1 MRTIINRLFFS
12 GFIVLTLLQAT
23 FGQVEIAAKANVE
36 SSSARQDISIKP
48 QINAGTELITIM
60 LWLSGK
66 YPMPM
71 DSKYKS
77 EVWTRFSK
85 YKQHSALER
94 MKRSE
99 LYPDFTEIGL
109 LLSDFPN
116 IKIETPETNS
126 WYEKGGREN
135 IVGILNDAKVFAKET
150 KFWNFYQKHQAQYAR
165 LTDDFANELKE
176 KNVLPTIDSFFRYGA
191 SRPRPQVTIY
201 LESLNNW
208 GAHAIDFQRLRG
220 EPNGER
226 VIFQIGPVEQDSQLP
241 DSPLAFKT
249 NRQTIQN
256 VWHEASHIYLKKAL
270 ADDKERISKLDRL
283 FNAPSL
289 ASQNIKT
296 WDYAFEEN
304 LVRAIVAAVTKQKLG
319 DDAYKREI
327 ATQTQRGFI
336 YTNEMA
342 EMILSKY
349 VSDTNRYATFD
360 DFIPEIIAV
369 METKQSPSDVK
380 K

>member
-1 MRTIINRLFFS
+1 MKNPNRLIIYSFV
-12 GFIVLTLLQAT
+12 ILVLLQPI
-23 FGQVEIAAKANVE
+23 FGQAEIATKTDVKNPSAK
-36 SSSARQDISIKP
+36 QDISIKP
-48 QINAGTELITIM
+48 QINAGTELIAIM

-77 EVWTRFSK
+77 EVWTYFSK
-85 YKQHSALER
+85 YKQHPALER
-94 MKRSE
+94 MKKSE

-116 IKIETPETNS
+116 VKIETPEKNS
-126 WYEKGGREN
+126 WYQKKGGKEN
-135 IVGILNDAKVFAKET
+135 VAGILNDAKIFAEKT
-150 KFWNFYQKHQAQYAR
+150 KFWNFYQKHQTEYAR
-165 LTDDFANELKE
+165 LTDDFGNELKE

-191 SRPRPQVTIY
+191 SQPRPQVTIY

-208 GAHAIDFQRLRG
+208 GAHAIDFQNLRG

-226 VIFQIGPVEQDSQLP
+226 VTFQIGPVEQDAQLP
-241 DSPLAFKT
+241 DSALSFKT

-256 VWHEASHIYLKKAL
+256 VWHEASHIYLKKTL
-270 ADDKERISKLDRL
+270 AENKERVAKLERL
-283 FNAPSL
+283 FNAPAL

-304 LVRAIVAAVTKQKLG
+304 LVRSIVAAVTKQNLG
-319 DDAYKREI
+319 DDAYKREV
-327 ATQTQRGFI
+327 ANQTQRGFI
-336 YTNEMA
+336 YTNEIA
-342 EMILSKY
+342 ELIVSKY
-349 VSDTNRYATFD
+349 ISDANRYPAFD
-360 DFIPEIIAV
+360 DFMPEILAM
-369 METKQSPSDVK
+369 METKQSPSDAK